1 MVGLKFIAHLLEL
14 CHRLIGQYREL
25 LIGGGGHRE
34 GISQGRDTVPE
45 PEGQLVGAAGQ
56 VEVEPV
62 LQQGLE
68 LESQQPALGQ
78 HGAPLLHVP
87 AEVRHGT
94 GEHQRLPE
102 EGAVFRAADGEG
114 VGEGGQLRQCQVVV
128 GGGEGGAQPGAVQIE
143 EQAVNIAALPQ
154 GGQLRPGVDR
164 ADLRGVGDVHHSG
177 QHHVLRA
184 VVARQNGLDQ
194 GRGQLAVRALHGAD
208 LVSGGL
214 DGAGLMGADV
224 AGLGGDHRLIGL
236 QKRVD
241 GDEVHLRPA
250 HQEVNRRIRRGAEA
264 ADGIRRGLAAGI
276 HAVAHGLP
284 EVGVRQGLEDLGMGA
299 LAVIVSETV
308 HCDLPPFSL

>member
-1 MVGLKFIAHLLEL
+1 M
-14 CHRLIGQYREL
+14 
-25 LIGGGGHRE
+25 
-34 GISQGRDTVPE
+34 D
-45 PEGQLVGAAGQ
+45 
-56 VEVEPV
+56 
-62 LQQGLE
+62 
-68 LESQQPALGQ
+68 
-78 HGAPLLHVP
+78 
-87 AEVRHGT
+87 
-94 GEHQRLPE
+94 
-102 EGAVFRAADGEG
+102 
-114 VGEGGQLRQCQVVV
+114 
-128 GGGEGGAQPGAVQIE
+128 
-143 EQAVNIAALPQ
+143 IAALPQ